1 MKANPSDAECILY
14 EKCTPVDLPSNMAN
28 DKWHTFKIYV
38 LDKAYLA
45 EKRGQ
50 TPNPQPS
57 QASPTADSQRIADLT
72 QEVAKLKKL
81 LEIAKKS
88 DQLHQLALGSDV
100 LDVEI
105 NLLNKEI
112 MQLELK
118 EKLKYLKQNA
128 TNLVMVL
135 WRAKLTIT
143 AIVLKNIIY
152 LVKTKWRKF
161 NCYKHFEF

>member
-1 MKANPSDAECILY
+1 
-14 EKCTPVDLPSNMAN
+14 MAN
-28 DKWHTFKIYV
+28 DKWHIFDIYV

-57 QASPTADSQRIADLT
+57 QASSTADQQMIADLT

-143 AIVLKNIIY
+143 TIVLKNIIY
-152 LVKTKWRKF
+152 
-161 NCYKHFEF
+161 